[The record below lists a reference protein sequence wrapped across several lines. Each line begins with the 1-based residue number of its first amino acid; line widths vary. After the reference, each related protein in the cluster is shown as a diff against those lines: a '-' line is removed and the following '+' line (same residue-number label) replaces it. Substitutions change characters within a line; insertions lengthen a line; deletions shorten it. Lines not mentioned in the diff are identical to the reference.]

1 MQAAQLL
8 KYDKNFKLVVKDI
21 PRPTPADNEVLVRVK
36 AATVNP
42 LEKLIGTGY
51 VKLMEKYSL
60 PVTMGN
66 ELSGVVESVG
76 KNVTEFKI
84 GDEVYSRLP
93 LNKIGAFAE
102 YAVID
107 YRAVAMKPTALN
119 FVHSAAVPLTGLTAY
134 QGLTGE
140 LGARPGE
147 SVMIPGGSGSFG
159 QMAIPIAKEMG
170 LRVMVSGNARSKQ
183 SVLDMGAEQYFD
195 YREQNYWEHLEPVN
209 YVIDT
214 VGKKELDHELQVLKP
229 NGRLLSL
236 IMLPNGQFA
245 KDHHM
250 PFWKTALFA
259 VAGHSIDRKAKKFKA
274 DYRFIFVRSDGEQL
288 KKITKIVEKHSIK
301 PAVDPTEFKL
311 ADINRAID
319 YVTNGHPK
327 GKVVIRF

>member
-21 PRPTPADNEVLVRVK
+21 PIPTPTENEVLVKVK
-36 AATVNP
+36 AAAVNP
-42 LEKLIGTGY
+42 LERLIGIGY
-51 VKLMEKYSL
+51 LKLMEKYSL
-60 PVTMGN
+60 PLTTGN

-76 KNVTEFKI
+76 KNVKGFKA

-93 LNKIGAFAE
+93 LEKIGAFAE
-102 YAVID
+102 YVVID
-107 YRAVAMKPTALN
+107 YHAVAKKPTGLD

-134 QGLTGE
+134 QGLTEE
-140 LGARPGE
+140 LAAQPGE

-183 SVLDMGAEQYFD
+183 SAIDMGAEQYFD
-195 YREQNYWEHLEPVN
+195 YRQQNYWEHLEPVD

-229 NGRLLSL
+229 GGRLLSL
-236 IMLPNGQFA
+236 IMPPNRQFA
-245 KDHHM
+245 KDHNM
-250 PFWKTALFA
+250 PFWKTVLFGI
-259 VAGHSIDRKAKKFKA
+259 AGSGIDRKAKQVGT
-274 DYRFIFVRSDGEQL
+274 DYRFIFVRGDGEQL
-288 KKITKIVEKHSIK
+288 KKITKIVEENNIK

-311 ADINRAID
+311 ANINQAID